1 MYLKL
6 IGGMLLIGS
15 SAAIGCMKAEE
26 LTTRV
31 KMLTEWKRMLMLL
44 QGELRFHRATLSESF
59 ENVAER
65 VETPIREFL
74 RQTAEKMQGMD
85 PGGFEKAW
93 SENGS
98 LLLLKD
104 GFLKEDGQLLE
115 ILKNSLGYLDLTM
128 QTETLNLAVLQT
140 EDALQRAKELRDR
153 KGKLYQ
159 TMGVTAGA
167 ILTLLII

>member
-6 IGGMLLIGS
+6 IGGILLVGS
-15 SAAIGCMKAEE
+15 STAIGYMKAEE
-26 LTTRV
+26 LSTRV
-31 KMLTEWKRMLMLL
+31 KMLTEWKRMLVLL
-44 QGELRFHRATLSESF
+44 QGELRFHRGTLSESF
-59 ENVAER
+59 ENVSER
-65 VETPIREFL
+65 VEAPIRDFL
-74 RQTAEKMQGMD
+74 RQMTDKMQGMD

-93 SENGS
+93 TESGS

-115 ILKNSLGYLDLTM
+115 TLKSSLGYLDLTM

-140 EDALQRAKELRDR
+140 EDALQRAKEMRDR

-159 TMGVTAGA
+159 TMGVTVGA